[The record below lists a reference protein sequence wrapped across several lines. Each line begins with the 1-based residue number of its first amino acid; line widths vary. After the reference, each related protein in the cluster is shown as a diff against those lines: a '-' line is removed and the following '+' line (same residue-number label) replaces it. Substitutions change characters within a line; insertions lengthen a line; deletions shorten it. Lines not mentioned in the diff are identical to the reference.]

1 MIVVDTTVIA
11 PLLLPGANTPWAQ
24 QTYERDS
31 AWASSP
37 LWRSELRNVLARYQR
52 EHKVDPAACLEI
64 MNAAEE
70 KMHPRQYN
78 ILSETVILLAAQSVC
93 SAYECE
99 YVALAQ
105 ELNVLLV
112 TANERLLEAFPRSTI
127 SLEQFARGE
136 EQDHGQGV

>member
-11 PLLLPGANTPWAQ
+11 PLLLPGVNTPWSQ
-24 QTYERDS
+24 QAYERDS

-37 LWRSELRNVLARYQR
+37 LWRSELRNVLAHYQR
-52 EHKVDPAACLEI
+52 EHRVEPAACLEI

-78 ILSETVILLAAQSVC
+78 ILSETVIMLAAQSDC

-99 YVALAQ
+99 YAALAQ
-105 ELNVLLV
+105 ELNVFLV
-112 TANERLLEAFPRSTI
+112 TANERLLAAFPTVTCA
-127 SLEQFARGE
+127 LERFARGE
-136 EQDHGQGV
+136 

>member
-1 MIVVDTTVIA
+1 MIVVDTTVLA

-24 QTYERDS
+24 QAYERDP

-52 EHKVDPAACLEI
+52 EHRVEPAACLEI

-78 ILSETVILLAAQSVC
+78 ILSETVIFLAAQSEC

-99 YVALAQ
+99 YVALAK
-105 ELNVLLV
+105 ELNVPLV
-112 TANERLLEAFPRSTI
+112 TANERLLAAFPTFAVP
-127 SLEQFARGE
+127 LERFARG
-136 EQDHGQGV
+136 Q

>member
-24 QTYERDS
+24 KAYERDN

-37 LWRSELRNVLARYQR
+37 LWRSEFRNVLANYQR
-52 EHKVDPAACLEI
+52 EHQLKPEDCLEI
-64 MNAAEE
+64 MDAAEE
-70 KMHPRQYN
+70 RMHPRQYN
-78 ILSETVILLAAQSVC
+78 IESRHVIALAVQSEC

-105 ELNVLLV
+105 ELNVPLV
-112 TANERLLEAFPRSTI
+112 TANERLLVAFPMATMA
-127 SLEQFARGE
+127 LERFARGE
-136 EQDHGQGV
+136 